1 MLECQETRKVYGPEN
16 MLSVTTGLWNI
27 SKDHLKCATG
37 LWETNDPLG

>member
-16 MLSVTTGLWNI
+16 MLTVTGLWNI

-37 LWETNDPLG
+37 HWETSDSLG

>member
-16 MLSVTTGLWNI
+16 MLTVTGLWNI

-37 LWETNDPLG
+37 HWETSDPLG